1 MNTLL
6 ERARDGLYALFYPT
20 PCRVC
25 GKIIDS
31 WDDGIACAECWES
44 SAWPAATQFC
54 AKCDLPLP
62 STFAP
67 LSDKYCGTCDETAF
81 VRARAGGAYS
91 GAWRESVIWMKSHP
105 QIAPRIEKHLK
116 KLFTELTESEPIDSI
131 LPIPLHPQRQA
142 ERGFNQA
149 EVIAMALSRATAV
162 RLNLTSLER
171 VRATSPHRAGL
182 DAIER
187 KRSLQGAF
195 RVRAPRLIAG
205 RALLLIDDVMTTTA
219 TVHEAAAALC
229 GAGAKSVS
237 VLTLARVAYAPRN
250 RRFSLL
256 ND

>member
-1 MNTLL
+1 MHTLF
-6 ERARDGLYALFYPT
+6 ERARDGLFALSYPT

-25 GKIIDS
+25 GKIVDS
-31 WDDGIACAECWES
+31 WDDGIACAECWEI
-44 SAWPAATQFC
+44 SAWPATTQFC
-54 AKCDLPLP
+54 GKCELPLP
-62 STFAP
+62 ATLAP
-67 LSDKYCGTCDETAF
+67 LSNQYCGTCDETAF
-81 VRARAGGAYS
+81 TRARAGGPYS

-105 QIAPRIEKHLK
+105 QIAPRIEKRLQT
-116 KLFTELTESEPIDSI
+116 LFTELAEIDPIDSI
-131 LPIPLHPQRQA
+131 LPIPLHPRRQA

-149 EVIAMALSRATAV
+149 EVIALALSRATDV

-205 RALLLIDDVMTTTA
+205 RAVLLIDDVMTTTA

-229 GAGAKSVS
+229 AAGAKSVS

-250 RRFSLL
+250 RLLSLL
-256 ND
+256 DD